1 MTDEVNES
9 SGNTKSIKTMVI
21 LIALVAIVAAVV
33 FYFYVSPDLKSV
45 PPEPLP
51 TTTLPVVDLA
61 PQPSS
66 SQPASPP
73 PAYEAPQAV
82 VEPLPNLN
90 ESDTSVLAALQ
101 GLSTQTLRFAVPK
114 EILRK
119 FVRAVNAIEEGKVVH
134 EYRPIV
140 SPPPAFTAQSLGEA
154 TADQPEQFRL
164 PPENFERYDNYVTLL
179 AMLDTDAVAALYQ
192 RFYPLLEEAY
202 AEMGLKKGN
211 FHSVLIGAIDNLLAA
226 PVVEGEILLVRPKVF
241 YQFADPAIEKLPST
255 HKLLLRMG
263 PENTRSFQASL
274 KNLRVNIT
282 Q

>member
-1 MTDEVNES
+1 MTDDVNES
-9 SGNTKSIKTMVI
+9 SGSSKSIKPLVIMMV
-21 LIALVAIVAAVV
+21 LAALVAAVV
-33 FYFYVSPDLKSV
+33 IYLYLDSGSEPAL
-45 PPEPLP
+45 PEPVP
-51 TTTLPVVDLA
+51 TSTPISESA
-61 PQPSS
+61 PQPTN
-66 SQPASPP
+66 QPTLPTP
-73 PAYEAPQAV
+73 VYEAPKPAV
-82 VEPLPNLN
+82 VEPLPELN

-140 SPPPAFTAQSLGEA
+140 SPAPAFVVTSVSEA
-154 TADQPEQFRL
+154 TADQPERFKL
-164 PPENFERYDNYVTLL
+164 SAENYQRYDNYVTLL
-179 AMLDTDAVAALYQ
+179 AMLDTEAVVALYQ

-211 FHSVLIGAIDNLLAA
+211 FHSVMIGAIDNLLAA
-226 PVVEGEILLVRPKVF
+226 PIVDGEILLVRPKVF
-241 YQFADPAIEKLPST
+241 YQYADPALEKLPST
-255 HKLLLRMG
+255 HRLMLRMG

-274 KNLRVNIT
+274 KSLRLALT